1 MPTDD
6 IAITEGEEPR
16 HAAPRRSLLRRL
28 HMPVGKAIA
37 LAAMPSAALLGMGF
51 TSPLAKAE
59 PQPENPFRPGACV
72 EMPDEPAE
80 PEEPEE
86 AAEADEPDA
95 ADDEA
100 EDDPADDDPADG
112 APEESADEGADEPAD
127 DGAGADES
135 AQDPPPGET
144 PDEPGTGQDEAP
156 PPADGVAPGAPDD
169 EDATQPPDEAA
180 PGWDPWDPL
189 GLGRGLEEL
198 GEGILDLLTP
208 GERAEWE
215 RARRDALEREE
226 LAPPEETPEETP
238 EQAAERPES
247 EQAAEEQTV
256 AREPEPEPT
265 VPADPEP
272 GRPEEVD
279 EPARP
284 AADSTDQQQ
293 EPETADGEGDEEA
306 DDEGL
311 EPFPC
316 PEERQ
321 VPGEDEATALTLP
334 DEPWYLDASYL
345 TLRGLSY
352 HGVVNVTTA
361 NGNVKQVL
369 KFTADKLDIGDL
381 HQIVDA
387 PGNVRYH
394 VATDPGSNSTFRDG
408 TVTMYTERLE
418 GNLFGVIPVVFDPE
432 HQPPID
438 LPIAH
443 FTDVFV
449 TQAGQFGGTL
459 NMAGMRIYTT
469 GDGPTVR

>member
-1 MPTDD
+1 
-6 IAITEGEEPR
+6 
-16 HAAPRRSLLRRL
+16 
-28 HMPVGKAIA
+28 MPVGKAIA

-80 PEEPEE
+80 SEETP
-86 AAEADEPDA
+86 
-95 ADDEA
+95 DEA
-100 EDDPADDDPADG
+100 
-112 APEESADEGADEPAD
+112 SDEPAD
-127 DGAGADES
+127 GVTEEPADEEPADEGSGGADEQP
-135 AQDPPPGET
+135 ADPPTEEP

-156 PPADGVAPGAPDD
+156 PPADDTAPHPPEEQDPEEPAD
-169 EDATQPPDEAA
+169 EDPG

-189 GLGRGLEEL
+189 GLGRGLEDL

-208 GERAEWE
+208 GERREWE
-215 RARRDALEREE
+215 RARQEALAEEE
-226 LAPPEETPEETP
+226 LADPARDPEEPP
-238 EQAAERPES
+238 EQAAERADAEPE
-247 EQAAEEQTV
+247 EPARPEGPDEPRVAAE
-256 AREPEPEPT
+256 PDPEPT
-265 VPADPEP
+265 VAADPEP
-272 GRPEEVD
+272 GRPEEID
-279 EPARP
+279 EPAGP
-284 AADSTDQQQ
+284 AADSGEQQQ
-293 EPETADGEGDEEA
+293 EPEDGEAGAEGAGD
-306 DDEGL
+306 DGL

-321 VPGEDEATALTLP
+321 VPGVAEATALTLP

-361 NGNVKQVL
+361 NGTVKQVL

-387 PGNVRYH
+387 PGGLRYH

-459 NMAGMRIYTT
+459 NMAGMHIYTT
-469 GDGPTVR
+469 TDGPTVP